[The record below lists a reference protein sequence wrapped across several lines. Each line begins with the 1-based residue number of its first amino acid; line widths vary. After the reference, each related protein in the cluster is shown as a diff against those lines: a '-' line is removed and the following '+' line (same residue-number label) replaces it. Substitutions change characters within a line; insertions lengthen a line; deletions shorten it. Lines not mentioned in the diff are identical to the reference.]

1 VSLDNQE
8 QLSMACGKPKLL
20 PEGFTL
26 DRPCAPIA
34 PDGH

>member
-1 VSLDNQE
+1 VRLDNQE

-26 DRPCAPIA
+26 DRPCRPEN
-34 PDGH
+34 PK